1 MLAFWRDLSETDK
14 LSFSHVVKFAEI
26 CFVVPLNSA
35 CAERGF
41 SLHNL
46 IKSKLRNRMRLP
58 ALDALMRSKSQNVDY
73 KTFDYEAAVSK
84 YHEKGSIYKMP
95 KVFAAVNNECM
106 GADTDSGDSEDLDGS
121 DALEYESDGS
131 MLMSSDVEEDEVS
144 SDDEQ
149 AEEASEVV
157 LGEVSD
163 VPEDEAFL

>member
-1 MLAFWRDLSETDK
+1 
-14 LSFSHVVKFAEI
+14 
-26 CFVVPLNSA
+26 
-35 CAERGF
+35 
-41 SLHNL
+41 
-46 IKSKLRNRMRLP
+46 
-58 ALDALMRSKSQNVDY
+58 
-73 KTFDYEAAVSK
+73 
-84 YHEKGSIYKMP
+84 MP

-131 MLMSSDVEEDEVS
+131 MLMSSDVDEDEVS